1 MSLGRRAL
9 RMLIALLG
17 SGLLPAAAIA
27 AIQPAPMQANLEYS
41 VKANYLVRFAAFVE
55 WPPRAF
61 ATPQSPVVICVVG
74 RDPFQRTLDD
84 AARAQTAYGR
94 PLAVR
99 RPGTREAAEGCHIL
113 YVGHGGGAL
122 VPEGQRAILLVT
134 DAAAPQT
141 ERGMIHF
148 AISDNRVRFHIDLQ
162 AASRARLSIS
172 SRLLNLALSVRGG

>member
-1 MSLGRRAL
+1 MSLGRGAL
-9 RMLIALLG
+9 RMLIALVL
-17 SGLLPAAAIA
+17 SGLLPAAASA
-27 AIQPAPMQANLEYS
+27 AAPPAPLQTSLEYS

-61 ATPQSPVVICVVG
+61 ASAQSPVVICVVG
-74 RDPFQRTLDD
+74 RDPFRGALES

-99 RPGTREAAEGCHIL
+99 RPGSREAAAGCHIL
-113 YVGHGGGAL
+113 YVGQGGGGL
-122 VPEGQRAILLVT
+122 VPEGRGPILLVT
-134 DAAAPQT
+134 DEAAPPA

-148 AISDNRVRFHIDLQ
+148 AIRDDRVRFHIDLQ
-162 AASRARLSIS
+162 QASRAGLSIS